1 MDTKNELQIVVRE
14 ISPLIDNL
22 ETDESKIQ
30 ILKYEI
36 DKYGTKTL
44 TLRGGLNGCGKWED
58 YFNDLSNIF
67 TKLDEFGYKVWVIK
81 LDNDCLDD
89 IFYCT
94 VGIEEKQEK
103 K

>member
-22 ETDESKIQ
+22 ETNKSKIR

-36 DKYGTKTL
+36 DEYGTKTL

-58 YFNDLSNIF
+58 YFNDLARIF
-67 TKLDEFGYKVWVIK
+67 TKLDEFGYDVWAIK

-94 VGIEEKQEK
+94 VGIEK